1 MELLDK
7 TESKTNL
14 VTRDKRYFMIIKR
27 LTYLEDIII
36 INTQVPRNRTPKYLK
51 LKLTKLREE
60 IDNSVIIVEDFNTFD
75 NG

>member
-36 INTQVPRNRTPKYLK
+36 INT
-51 LKLTKLREE
+51 
-60 IDNSVIIVEDFNTFD
+60 
-75 NG
+75 